1 MKIKHLTIIIIIGLT
16 LNIQAQSYTFSVSNG
31 SYSDLAGSTSLNN
44 GMTWDDPQ
52 FTIPIGF
59 NFEYFDVTISH
70 LFIEDW
76 GLGGFLTTD
85 TSETG
90 IFPLLIPYGADVID
104 RGYDF
109 NADSSTTGSLSN
121 ISYLIEG
128 AAGSRILKIEWKNVG
143 FYSELGDDNI
153 STDYTNFQL
162 WLYEGTN
169 DIEIHFG
176 PTSVTQ
182 PNLSYDGETGSFVA
196 LFPEYDYDNDVLPNN
211 GIVLEG
217 NSSSPTMK
225 VISSLDSLTFLNGTI
240 PNGTVYRFSNTNTGI
255 FEFKNSLIDVL
266 IYPNPSNDYFNIEFA
281 KEDLKVESI
290 SILNIHGKI
299 VKEINYTG
307 DEIDISYLTNG
318 VYLVQINTTKGKLT
332 KKLIKK

>member
-1 MKIKHLTIIIIIGLT
+1 MKIKHLTVIIILGLT

-31 SYSDLAGSTSLNN
+31 SYSDLVGGISLNN

-59 NFEYFDVTISH
+59 NFQYFDITISH
-70 LFIEDW
+70 LFIEDFA
-76 GLGGFLTTD
+76 LGGLLTND

-90 IFPLLIPYGADVID
+90 IIPLLIPYGADIID

-128 AAGSRILKIEWKNVG
+128 AAGNRILKIEWKNVG

-182 PNLSYDGETGSFVA
+182 PSLSYDGETGTYVTFIS
-196 LFPEYDYDNDVLPNN
+196 EYDIENGVLIND
-211 GIVLEG
+211 GIILEG
-217 NSSSPTMK
+217 NASSPTMK
-225 VISSLDSLTFLNGTI
+225 LFSNFDSLTFLNGTI
-240 PNGTVYRFSNTNTGI
+240 PNGTIYKFSNNNTGI
-255 FEFKNSLIDVL
+255 FEFKNSTIDVL
-266 IYPNPSNDYFNIEFA
+266 IYPNPSNDYFNVVFA
-281 KEDLKVESI
+281 KEDIKVDSL
-290 SILNIHGKI
+290 SILNTYGKT
-299 VKEINYTG
+299 VKEISYVGNG
-307 DEIDISYLTNG
+307 IDISDLTNG
-318 VYLVQINTTKGKLT
+318 VYFVQINTAKGQST